1 MFPQLSC
8 HENTEVRNC
17 KTCTKKWPKSQ
28 RNKNQWLF
36 FLLLLLSSCCSAI
49 LSYYEK
55 GENIKLV
62 IGIQII
68 QWMCMYIIF
77 FFFFT
82 QVRNQILR
90 LACWLKCQHFIWKSE
105 SKIGQKVDLMLHC
118 IIKSNVLTICS
129 KQLALTS
136 ESKPLE
142 SKSIHWRQ
150 RTTIKCKD
158 CQS

>member
-1 MFPQLSC
+1 MYDNRWMEIGLLTESNLSTLNC
-8 HENTEVRNC
+8 VENVSTAFLPWENTEVRNC

-90 LACWLKCQHFIWKSE
+90 LVCWLKCQHFIWKSE

-118 IIKSNVLTICS
+118 IIKSNVL
-129 KQLALTS
+129 
-136 ESKPLE
+136 
-142 SKSIHWRQ
+142 KSAQNNWL
-150 RTTIKCKD
+150 
-158 CQS
+158 